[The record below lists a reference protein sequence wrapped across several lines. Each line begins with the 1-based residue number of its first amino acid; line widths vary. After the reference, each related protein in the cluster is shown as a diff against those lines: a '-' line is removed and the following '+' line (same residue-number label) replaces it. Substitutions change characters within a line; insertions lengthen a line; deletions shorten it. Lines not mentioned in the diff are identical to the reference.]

1 MALWDSQAVVAA
13 ATWLCLCERIPHEE
27 AKEETLL
34 FFLSPLYV
42 AAILTK
48 RAPVHVWAVWKSI
61 LAFVGFSVNVEIA

>member
-13 ATWLCLCERIPHEE
+13 ATWLCLCEWIPHEE
-27 AKEETLL
+27 AKEETL
-34 FFLSPLYV
+34 FFFPLLYV